1 MTTID
6 NLVSIRELTKEDINF
21 VLHSSLACL
30 SKYTESIIKG
40 QNRVIGYQYLEKIV
54 LYGLNRMDY
63 SIFIACRKDD
73 SNEIIG
79 YIVADTESN
88 HIFLQYTKYT
98 YRKLGIQ
105 KNLLL
110 PLVTDPSLP
119 ISVNWPTKEMLK
131 LAAQDKVVIAN
142 KFVEELI
149 DNLYTQEAQL
159 KRIYA

>member
-40 QNRVIGYQYLEKIV
+40 QNRSIGYQHLEKII
-54 LYGLNRMDY
+54 LYALNRMDY

-73 SNEIIG
+73 SNDIIG
-79 YIVADTESN
+79 YIVADSKEN
-88 HIFLQYTKYT
+88 HIFLQYTKYS

-110 PLVTDPSLP
+110 PLVTDPTLP
-119 ISVNWPTKEMLK
+119 ITVNWPTKEMLK
-131 LAAQDKVVIAN
+131 LSKEDKVIIQN
-142 KFVEELI
+142 KVVEQLI
-149 DNLYTQEAQL
+149 DMLYENEIKL
-159 KRIYA
+159 KELYL